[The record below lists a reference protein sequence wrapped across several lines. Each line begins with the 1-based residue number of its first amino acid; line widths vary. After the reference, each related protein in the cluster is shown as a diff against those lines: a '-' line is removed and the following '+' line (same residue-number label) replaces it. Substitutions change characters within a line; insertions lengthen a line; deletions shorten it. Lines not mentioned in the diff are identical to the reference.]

1 MMSCVAHS
9 KKNNNNKNLAPVP
22 NDKKVIKITRILPT
36 YVYEYTGSVRKILKS
51 LKLYKNVKRS
61 IAVLYKNRKSFH

>member
-1 MMSCVAHS
+1 M
-9 KKNNNNKNLAPVP
+9 P

-61 IAVLYKNRKSFH
+61 IAVLYKNSKELPLRFRIEYVHAFVVVRVA